1 MLSEPTDLTVDI
13 LHVVFGHL
21 PLPQYAHTLSACSLV
36 CKTWLPVA
44 RDYLFAYL
52 HVGLAQPE
60 DGVMLAEQSSE
71 LGRVERAHQAQ
82 VRCWR
87 GNIAMPKFHTR
98 CCSGRPQYI
107 FVSSLAMHRHR
118 LSRRSSAAALRES
131 RSSSARTKVS
141 LYIPDRYRAC
151 SLSYRRCVSAMLL

>member
-52 HVGLAQPE
+52 HVGVAQPE
-60 DGVMLAEQSSE
+60 DGVMLAEKSSE
-71 LGRVERAHQAQ
+71 LVEWSGLIKPKYAVGEATSPCPSFTRAAVLAGGPRTSLYLALTLEQCTDIVCRDDRALQ
-82 VRCWR
+82 RC
-87 GNIAMPKFHTR
+87 A
-98 CCSGRPQYI
+98 
-107 FVSSLAMHRHR
+107 SLEVC
-118 LSRRSSAAALRES
+118 LREL
-131 RSSSARTKVS
+131 K
-141 LYIPDRYRAC
+141 
-151 SLSYRRCVSAMLL
+151 

>member
-71 LGRVERAHQAQ
+71 LVEWNGLIKPKYAVGEARCPSFIRAAVAGGPRTSLYLALTLEQCTKIVYRDDRALQ
-82 VRCWR
+82 RC
-87 GNIAMPKFHTR
+87 A
-98 CCSGRPQYI
+98 
-107 FVSSLAMHRHR
+107 SLEAR
-118 LSRRSSAAALRES
+118 LREL
-131 RSSSARTKVS
+131 K
-141 LYIPDRYRAC
+141 
-151 SLSYRRCVSAMLL
+151 